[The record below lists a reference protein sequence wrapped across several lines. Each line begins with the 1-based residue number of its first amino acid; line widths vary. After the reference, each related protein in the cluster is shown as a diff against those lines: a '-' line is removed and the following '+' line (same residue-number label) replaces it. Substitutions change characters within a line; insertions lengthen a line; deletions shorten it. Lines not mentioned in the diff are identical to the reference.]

1 MVTKQLI
8 NNQPKP
14 WGGRDLR
21 KRCLGQNKQL
31 YFMDSP
37 PSALPCTQGWLEHES
52 SKVGDTWCNCAEMVE
67 DGASWCNSNVHN
79 IHRQNQ
85 VARVF
90 LFKMPPLERK
100 KECIKNSTIPP
111 FYRPSSWALRWYWWS
126 VVQVSCFRGMSITIV
141 YKCHTTVLVVLL
153 RTKHA

>member
-8 NNQPKP
+8 NNQSKP
-14 WGGRDLR
+14 WGGGDLR
-21 KRCLGQNKQL
+21 KRCLGQNKHL

-37 PSALPCTQGWLEHES
+37 PSALPCTQVWLEHES

-67 DGASWCNSNVHN
+67 DGSSWCNSNVHN

-100 KECIKNSTIPP
+100 KECIKKQHHPSLLPTFILSTEMVLMI
-111 FYRPSSWALRWYWWS
+111 SSAGFLPQRY
-126 VVQVSCFRGMSITIV
+126 VYNNCVQMSHYCTGCFV
-141 YKCHTTVLVVLL
+141 KN
-153 RTKHA
+153 